1 MKYGVNALFVIMI
14 PVKVIFMC
22 PMSISHLHT
31 HAFSSSCDSLRSA
44 RGTVC
49 KSGAY
54 LWATQDLGGPS
65 TTWAQPPESL
75 KSDFGIHFPSSH
87 SRPSAPSRPERH
99 LPPPT
104 SEQPFNICARIFSQ
118 FSIHAVRHTRPTFY
132 IYICDANEN
141 IKTQES
147 GWVTCFCIKN
157 LHQYADTRVDVTLSF
172 FFFYFFSGEVC
183 VIGELM
189 VTEGY
194 GSPPSLALGQ
204 DDGSGWL
211 TVRKYHLGMAGDTFI
226 EPVKLTKAISL
237 ARTRVTITHKHI
249 HMHACMDRG
258 RGKESTFLKSRS
270 CASIKH
276 WSLCHLGLFRAPA
289 ELFDV
294 SGVRKEMWTEFY
306 LTNSA
311 PQTAGIHS
319 KLLERQT
326 SNYTGKRWADVQIH
340 S

>member
-1 MKYGVNALFVIMI
+1 MQFVVNALFVIMI
-14 PVKVIFMC
+14 LVKVIFMC
-22 PMSISHLHT
+22 PKSISHLHT
-31 HAFSSSCDSLRSA
+31 RTFSSSCESLRSA

-54 LWATQDLGGPS
+54 LWATRDLRGPS

-104 SEQPFNICARIFSQ
+104 SEQPFNICARISSQ
-118 FSIHAVRHTRPTFY
+118 FSIHAVRHIHPTFY
-132 IYICDANEN
+132 IYIWDAN
-141 IKTQES
+141 KTWLGDVVLYKRHQ
-147 GWVTCFCIKN
+147 GWCYLEFFFI
-157 LHQYADTRVDVTLSF
+157 F
-172 FFFYFFSGEVC
+172 EFFFYILYQWGGLC
-183 VIGELM
+183 NRRI
-189 VTEGY
+189 
-194 GSPPSLALGQ
+194 
-204 DDGSGWL
+204 DGHTRL
-211 TVRKYHLGMAGDTFI
+211 
-226 EPVKLTKAISL
+226 
-237 ARTRVTITHKHI
+237 RVTSLTCTGTGWRFWLVDCEKIPFRGGWWHIYWACQINKSNELSQDKGHNNTQTHI
-249 HMHACMDRG
+249 NTQACMDRG
-258 RGKESTFLKSRS
+258 RGRESVFLKSRS

-276 WSLCHLGLFRAPA
+276 WSPCHLGLFRAPA

-294 SGVRKEMWTEFY
+294 SDVRKEMWTEFY

-326 SNYTGKRWADVQIH
+326 SNYTGTRWADAQIH
-340 S
+340 RIEF